1 MKIVVL
7 VKYVPE
13 PSAAWKF
20 APDLTLDRAAVEG
33 RLSELDEYAV
43 EQAVRL
49 VEGGADATITY
60 LTVGPARAVDGLRK
74 ALAIGGTDAVHVVD
88 DAIHGSCA
96 VGTSRVLAAAL
107 SKIGYDLVLTGMAST
122 DAEMSVMPAMLAER
136 LGMNQATFA
145 GDLTVSGSEVTIRRE
160 TDAETLTATT
170 QLPAIVSVTDQT
182 PEARYPA
189 FKAIMGAKKKPVTT
203 MSLADLGLDASSVGS
218 AAATTQV
225 LSLEPAPARQA
236 GTIVTDDG
244 TGAEQIA
251 SFLGARGLV

>member
-49 VEGGADATITY
+49 VEVGADATSTNH
-60 LTVGPARAVDGLRK
+60 TVGPARAVDGLRK

-88 DAIHGSCA
+88 DAIHGSGA

-107 SKIGYDLVLTGMAST
+107 SKIAVSYTHLDVDKRQVLRSPAVRASNRT
-122 DAEMSVMPAMLAER
+122 VR
-136 LGMNQATFA
+136 LDRQ
-145 GDLTVSGSEVTIRRE
+145 V
-160 TDAETLTATT
+160 
-170 QLPAIVSVTDQT
+170 PT
-182 PEARYPA
+182 P
-189 FKAIMGAKKKPVTT
+189 TT
-203 MSLADLGLDASSVGS
+203 MRKIVKISPAVVRWRTSRKPTVAMVVTVWYTASIKVK
-218 AAATTQV
+218 
-225 LSLEPAPARQA
+225 PRK
-236 GTIVTDDG
+236 
-244 TGAEQIA
+244 
-251 SFLGARGLV
+251 R